1 MTQVLIMKNAL
12 KNIVLA
18 IGLTFAIATPSHAAG
33 CFVDYKAKQTANG
46 LKLHYGVMQLSG
58 GACGNRSSAQQFVSA
73 RLAKNGWTLLTILS
87 ILDAN
92 GAKQRQGNAGA
103 YFLRY

>member
-1 MTQVLIMKNAL
+1 MTQVMTMKNAF
-12 KNIVLA
+12 KNTVLA
-18 IGLTFAIATPSHAAG
+18 TGLIFAVATPSFAAD
-33 CFVDYKAKQTANG
+33 CFVDYKAKQSAN
-46 LKLHYGVMQLSG
+46 GVMQLSG
-58 GACGNRSSAQQFVSA
+58 GACDNRNSAQQVVA
-73 RLAKNGWTLLTILS
+73 TRLAKNGWTLLTILS